1 MTNQYNTYD
10 DETILLHGGQSP
22 DPTTGSRAVPIY
34 QTSSYVFHNT
44 DHAQSLFSLDETG
57 NIYSRIGNPT
67 VDVLEKRIAL
77 LEDGVA
83 AVATS
88 SGMAAIALSIMNI
101 AQAGDEIVAASNLY
115 GGTYNLFAITLP
127 KYGIKVRFVDGS
139 DPENYRKAITEK
151 TKALYGEIIGN
162 PSLHVLDVEAVADI
176 AHENGIPLII
186 DNTFASPYLCKPIRW
201 GADIVIHSATKWIGG
216 HGTTIGGLVVD
227 GGRFNWNSKKFPGFT
242 NPDPSYNGIVY
253 ANEFGTLAF
262 STKLR
267 VQLLRDFGSSL
278 SPHSAFLLIQGL
290 ETLHLR
296 IEKHNENAVKI
307 ANFLDNHPAV
317 DWVAYPGL
325 KKHPAHDLAKKYLTT
340 GFGSIVNFGIKGGRE
355 AGKKVIDEI
364 ALWSHVANVGDAKS
378 LIIHP
383 ASTTHQQL
391 SADDLIK
398 SGVSEELIRL
408 SVGIESVRDL
418 TNDLDQAFYKAT
430 GISSKGEQKGDTAV
444 NDEGVIRWA
453 LQSSVLKEADG
464 DNEQQR
470 AKRIAV
476 VGLSG
481 NPARPSY
488 RLARKMQRLGYQIVP
503 VNPRETEVLG
513 EQAYPDLISIPFKID
528 IVQVFRSPEAAIE
541 VAKEAVEINPQVFWL
556 QEGVIS
562 PKAVE
567 VAKEAG
573 LEVVQN
579 RCTYKEAQR
588 LRGSIVTF
596 ACEI

>member
-1 MTNQYNTYD
+1 MTKQYETYD
-10 DETILLHGGQSP
+10 VETILLHGGQAP

-34 QTSSYVFHNT
+34 QTTSYVFHNT
-44 DHAQSLFSLDETG
+44 EHAHSLFSLDEPG

-101 AQAGDEIVAASNLY
+101 AQAGDEIVAATNLY
-115 GGTYNLFAITLP
+115 GGTYNLFAVTLP
-127 KYGIKVRFVDGS
+127 KYGIKVHFVDPQ
-139 DPENYRKAITEK
+139 DPENFRKAITPK

-162 PSLHVLDVEAVADI
+162 PSLHVLDIEAVAEI
-176 AHENGIPLII
+176 AHEHGIPLII
-186 DNTFASPYLCKPIRW
+186 DNTFATPYLCKPIQW
-201 GADIVIHSATKWIGG
+201 GADIVVHSATKWIGG
-216 HGTTIGGLVVD
+216 HGTAIGGLVID
-227 GGRFNWNSKKFPGFT
+227 GGRFNWNNGKFPGFT
-242 NPDPSYNGIVY
+242 EPDPSYNGIRY
-253 ANEFGTLAF
+253 ANDFGTLAF

-267 VQLLRDFGSSL
+267 VQLLRDFGSCL
-278 SPHSAFLLIQGL
+278 SPQNAFLLLQGL

-296 IEKHNENAVKI
+296 MEKHTENALKV
-307 ANFLDNHPAV
+307 AQFLKNHPAV
-317 DWVAYPGL
+317 EWVSYPGL
-325 KKHPAHDLAKKYLTT
+325 EDHPAHKLAKKYLRN
-340 GFGSIVNFGIKGGRE
+340 GFGSIVNFGIKGDRE
-355 AGKKVIDEI
+355 TGKKVIDHV

-391 SADDLIK
+391 SAEELK
-398 SGVSEELIRL
+398 KTGTSEELIRL
-408 SVGIESVRDL
+408 SVGLESVRDL
-418 TNDLDQAFYKAT
+418 TNDLDQAFYQAT
-430 GISSKGEQKGDTAV
+430 GISSKGAEKGDTAV

-453 LQSSVLKEADG
+453 LQSPFVREIVDGKEV
-464 DNEQQR
+464 QR
-470 AKRIAV
+470 PKTLAI
-476 VGLSG
+476 VGLSS
-481 NPARPSY
+481 NPGRPSN
-488 RLARKMQRLGYQIVP
+488 RLARKMKRLGYKIVP

-513 EQAYPDLISIPFKID
+513 ERAYPDLKSIPFKID
-528 IVQVFRSPEAAIE
+528 IVQIFRSPEAAIE
-541 VAKEAVEINPQVFWL
+541 IAKEAAEVKPKVFWL

-567 VAKEAG
+567 IAKEAG
-573 LEVVQN
+573 LEVVHN

-588 LRGSIVTF
+588 LRGTIVTY